1 VSGAVVVASAA
12 SVAAP
17 SADTA
22 SAATQSAAKQSSA
35 PAAPTL
41 ALTVDVLGYGDVNAM
56 PGKDDAQDD
65 EADETDANGQKKRK
79 STKKP

>member
-1 VSGAVVVASAA
+1 VAVASVA

-22 SAATQSAAKQSSA
+22 SAATQSAAKQTSA

-41 ALTVDVLGYGDVNAM
+41 ALTVDVLGYGDVNAA
-56 PGKDDAQDD
+56 PEEDL
-65 EADETDANGQKKRK
+65 ESEETDANGQKKRK